1 LKQREEN
8 ARRIAG
14 SDGLGLTVTDLE
26 VEGED
31 GSRIEMRKK
40 IFDEIKTTL
49 FEAKFRRKKKRKR
62 KQFLV
67 KSS

>member
-49 FEAKFRRKKKRKR
+49 FEAKFRRKKKKE
-62 KQFLV
+62 KE
-67 KSS
+67 SSFS